1 MAAVPPKAPTTLKP
15 EIEFYVQDDA
25 IIFKGTRFLC
35 PRVIPFDIPSKCLKC
50 EELAE
55 IVSITLNDIT
65 LHLKPTEGPMK
76 HRITF
81 SSRK

>member
-1 MAAVPPKAPTTLKP
+1 MAAVPPKSPTLKP
-15 EIEFYVQDDA
+15 QIEFYVQDDN

-35 PRVIPFDIPSKCLKC
+35 PRVIPFDIPAKCLKC

-55 IVSITLNDIT
+55 ITSITVNEIT
-65 LHLKPTEGPMK
+65 LHLKPTDGPMK
-76 HRITF
+76 HRITL